1 MAKKLKPHILIIICT
16 FQCGASK
23 PCPLV
28 RELFK
33 TTKYSVTLAISNLL
47 WVLQSSTTRSCWG
60 PNLTVKVCPHTRT
73 HNLPVGPSLGPGNA
87 HPNGKIGPLE
97 KGSEEAA
104 CGGLGNGLWHHLV
117 GNSTVQYPEH
127 GWGDGGSGARGE
139 STEAALGG
147 TCPCPGG
154 PSLCGEGTS

>member
-1 MAKKLKPHILIIICT
+1 MAKKLKPHILIIICI
-16 FQCGASK
+16 FHCGATK

-33 TTKYSVTLAISNLL
+33 TPKYSVTLVISNLL

-60 PNLTVKVCPHTRT
+60 PNLTVKVCPHTRA
-73 HNLPVGPSLGPGNA
+73 HNLPVGPSLGPRNA
-87 HPNGKIGPLE
+87 HPNGEIGPLE
-97 KGSEEAA
+97 KGSEEEA

-117 GNSTVQYPEH
+117 GNSTVRYLSMV
-127 GWGDGGSGARGE
+127 GGTGARGLE

-147 TCPCPGG
+147 TCPCPGR